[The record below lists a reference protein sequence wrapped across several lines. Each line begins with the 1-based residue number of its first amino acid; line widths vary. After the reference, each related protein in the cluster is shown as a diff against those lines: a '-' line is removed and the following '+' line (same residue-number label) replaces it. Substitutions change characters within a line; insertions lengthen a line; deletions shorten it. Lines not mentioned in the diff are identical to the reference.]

1 MDQARWMIVLSVVVC
16 MSLTLGLLKFF
27 AGTAPVEIVQDELP
41 AASSAELPP
50 TLVIEKGTSGS
61 QSLREIRFP
70 EPPAHI
76 FSVAGQSEINRETED
91 FANEGKIL
99 P

>member
-41 AASSAELPP
+41 AASNTELPP
-50 TLVIEKGTSGS
+50 TMMI
-61 QSLREIRFP
+61 
-70 EPPAHI
+70 
-76 FSVAGQSEINRETED
+76 
-91 FANEGKIL
+91 
-99 P
+99 